1 MSKTL
6 NELASDLK
14 SYIIEIQS
22 DAHNKGNLR
31 PERYNN
37 LKFQMNIAVN
47 HNPHVIVNIGMSSAE
62 FDLRTGDKLS
72 GGLGPDER
80 YVIRWLD
87 KPTSASALRECWR
100 RVEKNRGKAAEK
112 YEV

>member
-14 SYIIEIQS
+14 IYLIELQS

-37 LKFQMNIAVN
+37 LKLVMDLVKNK
-47 HNPHVIVNIGMSSAE
+47 NPHVFISVAMSEAE
-62 FDLRTGDKLS
+62 YLLPSGEKIN
-72 GGLGPDER
+72 GGLGPDDR
-80 YVIRWLD
+80 FVLRWMA
-87 KPTSASALRECWR
+87 KPNTIPMLMECW
-100 RVEKNRGKAAEK
+100 KQAEK
-112 YEV
+112 SRGRVDR

>member
-14 SYIIEIQS
+14 TYIIEIQS

-37 LKFQMNIAVN
+37 LKFQMNIAEN
-47 HNPHVIVNIGMSSAE
+47 KNPHVVVNIGMSSAE
-62 FDLRTGDKLS
+62 FNLNTGDKTA

-80 YVIRWLD
+80 YVIRWLE
-87 KPTSASALRECWR
+87 KPTSMPALRECWK
-100 RVEKNRGKAAEK
+100 RVERNRGRATEK

>member
-1 MSKTL
+1 MGKTL

-14 SYIIEIQS
+14 TYIIEIQS

-37 LKFQMNIAVN
+37 LKLQMNIAANRV
-47 HNPHVIVNIGMSSAE
+47 PHVIVNIGMSSAE
-62 FDLRTGDKLS
+62 FDLRTGDKTS

-80 YVIRWLD
+80 YVMRWLE
-87 KPTSASALRECWR
+87 KPTSVAALRDCWK
-100 RVEKNRGKAAEK
+100 RVEKNRGKASDK